1 MFNYLTIFSS
11 VLMRIIVIEI
21 FGLKKV
27 SLTYNLTTLL
37 LFIYVSESFC
47 HIYIYIK
54 EANWSNHAPHV
65 PSPHNQYIYIKE
77 NVRFT
82 TPIQQLY
89 NNPSHEGESHILG
102 STLM

>member
-47 HIYIYIK
+47 HIYIYK
-54 EANWSNHAPHV
+54 RS
-65 PSPHNQYIYIKE
+65 
-77 NVRFT
+77 
-82 TPIQQLY
+82 
-89 NNPSHEGESHILG
+89 
-102 STLM
+102 